1 MLSEFLFSFKSRT
14 CLTPISPFQELLEM
28 SKLLAERLQDA
39 VDIALD
45 QGDEDL
51 LTVNVGRQFIDCT
64 LMLNAFE
71 SYCIRQVRKEPLI
84 F

>member
-1 MLSEFLFSFKSRT
+1 
-14 CLTPISPFQELLEM
+14 M

-71 SYCIRQVRKEPLI
+71 SYCIRQVRKEPLPL
-84 F
+84 

>member
-1 MLSEFLFSFKSRT
+1 
-14 CLTPISPFQELLEM
+14 M

-71 SYCIRQVRKEPLI
+71 SYCIRQVRKEPLPLRQ
-84 F
+84 